1 MRGGLTYGQLYHK
14 GDICFG
20 PAMNRAYELESKIA
34 KYPRIIVDELLINED
49 MINKFRHPSN
59 SLEFEINF
67 IKGLVKQDPKDK
79 NWYLDYLS
87 QSDEFNLD
95 EKTIETYYN
104 LLKKIKNNIEED
116 LENYRQ
122 QNSKDM
128 QKVIEKYE
136 WYKEYFNRVITE
148 GIKEEY
154 HNEFLIK

>member
-1 MRGGLTYGQLYHK
+1 M
-14 GDICFG
+14 
-20 PAMNRAYELESKIA
+20 
-34 KYPRIIVDELLINED
+34 
-49 MINKFRHPSN
+49 
-59 SLEFEINF
+59 
-67 IKGLVKQDPKDK
+67 
-79 NWYLDYLS
+79 S

-95 EKTIETYYN
+95 EKTIEAYYN
-104 LLKKIKNNIEED
+104 LLKKMKNNIEED

-136 WYKEYFNRVITE
+136 WYKEYFNRVIKE

>member
-1 MRGGLTYGQLYHK
+1 M
-14 GDICFG
+14 D
-20 PAMNRAYELESKIA
+20 
-34 KYPRIIVDELLINED
+34 
-49 MINKFRHPSN
+49 
-59 SLEFEINF
+59 FEINF
-67 IKGLVKQDPKDK
+67 VKSLVKQDPKDK

-87 QSDEFNLD
+87 QSDEFNWD
-95 EKTIETYYN
+95 EKTIEAYYN